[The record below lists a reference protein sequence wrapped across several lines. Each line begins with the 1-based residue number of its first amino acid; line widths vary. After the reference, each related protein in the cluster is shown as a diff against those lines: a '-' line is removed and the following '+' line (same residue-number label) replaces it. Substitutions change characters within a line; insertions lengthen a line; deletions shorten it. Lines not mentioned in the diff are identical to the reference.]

1 MKGNLSTKFKKDGQH
16 IERYLNSDLEI
27 TDRKG
32 VKTFLK
38 GRSLLLAR
46 NVGHLMTTPF
56 VLDEYGEEVGEGLV
70 DAICTVL
77 IAKHNI
83 DLKAG
88 PKNSIHDLYI
98 ASQRCMV
105 LKK

>member
-16 IERYLNSDLEI
+16 VERYLNSDLEI

-38 GRSLLLAR
+38 GRFMLAR
-46 NVGHLMTTPF
+46 NVGHLTTTPF

-88 PKNSIHDLYI
+88 PKTQFMTPYI
-98 ASQRCMV
+98 VKPKMQV